1 MKGMKK
7 LDENVIAPYRSLTIT
22 NPNLI
27 DNSNW
32 QIGTLKCNP
41 ERAGLTY
48 KSDSA
53 GNFSLFDATYI
64 LAPNTVTSLIIQ
76 DGTICRYLSAVS

>member
-1 MKGMKK
+1 MKGIKK
-7 LDENVIAPYRSLTIT
+7 LDENVVAPSRSLTIT

-41 ERAGLTY
+41 SLAGLSY
-48 KSDSA
+48 KSNTD
-53 GNFSLFDATYI
+53 GTFSLFDAT
-64 LAPNTVTSLIIQ
+64 NFNS
-76 DGTICRYLSAVS
+76 

>member
-41 ERAGLTY
+41 EQAGLSY
-48 KSDSA
+48 KS
-53 GNFSLFDATYI
+53 NK
-64 LAPNTVTSLIIQ
+64 
-76 DGTICRYLSAVS
+76 RLS